1 VDELQ
6 KARER
11 LAQLNEAWP
20 WDGWDGA
27 AEARAAHHRLVIE
40 QEALVKRLELAATTG
55 GTE

>member
-1 VDELQ
+1 MDELQ